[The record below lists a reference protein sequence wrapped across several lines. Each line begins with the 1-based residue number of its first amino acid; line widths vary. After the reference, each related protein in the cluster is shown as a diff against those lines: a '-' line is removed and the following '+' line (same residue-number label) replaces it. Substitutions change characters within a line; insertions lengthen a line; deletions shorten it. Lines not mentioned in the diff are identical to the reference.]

1 MTENEAP
8 DSHLPMLATPQA
20 ERLRALVAECA
31 RARYGAERDFV
42 LVGDAVER
50 AGRLFPLANL
60 ARRCAAAPEGD
71 WPALV
76 DAHFAALADA
86 SPGGESAEEL
96 LAGTCLRLVPADAVG
111 PAAPVHAREVA
122 EGLRLALAL
131 DGPDSVRLLTDEDVA
146 RAGADELWAAA
157 RRALIRAP
165 MRHEE
170 VRLDGHPVLYSVYGD
185 AHSVATRA
193 VVLPEVVAEVTGR
206 RMPDAGALVAVP
218 TRHLLA
224 FHPIVDGRAAD
235 ALGDLATYAVRAH
248 DEGPGPLSPRV
259 YWWHDGRLTSLTD
272 IDDAAR
278 TIEQRPPRELV
289 DVMKALRA
297 LDRAGRL
304 DSGRPGEA
312 PTDSFAAAPTDS
324 FADALAGAL
333 AHAESDPD
341 AARVE
346 TWDAWVA
353 AQQRGT
359 ALFAH
364 GKDGEPPADDG
375 EFAPED
381 DAARA
386 WLDAFYLTLVT
397 RDRERTTRLCRVPLD
412 TLRGGAPVD
421 DYVPHWID
429 VLQSHWLRRPVDD
442 VVDRLVT
449 TITASHPDVA
459 TLAPKDFLNLVDY
472 QPVALFHRLL
482 THDHEAFGEALAEAL
497 VQHAGYWGESGA
509 PRARVALGPLAL
521 ACLAYDMDFPVRT
534 DLPYLPRYLLNR
546 QRLEVAPG

>member
-1 MTENEAP
+1 MTENEAL

-20 ERLRALVAECA
+20 ERLRALVAACV
-31 RARYGAERDFV
+31 RARYGAESGYV
-42 LVGDAVER
+42 LVGDAVKRE
-50 AGRLFPLANL
+50 GHLFPLANL
-60 ARRCAAAPEGD
+60 ARRCEGAPEGD

-76 DAHFAALADA
+76 DAHVAALADA
-86 SPGGESAEEL
+86 SQGGEDAEEL

-111 PAAPVHAREVA
+111 PATPVHAREVA
-122 EGLRLALAL
+122 DGLRLALAL
-131 DGPDSVRLLTDEDVA
+131 EGADSVRLLTDEDVA

-157 RRALIRAP
+157 RRALTRAP

-193 VVLPEVVAEVTGR
+193 VALPEVVAEVTGR

-224 FHPIVDGRAAD
+224 FHPIVDGSAAD
-235 ALGDLATYAVRAH
+235 AVDDLATYAVRAH

-259 YWWHDGRLTSLTD
+259 YWWHDGRLTSLTAV
-272 IDDAAR
+272 DDAAG
-278 TIEQRPPRELV
+278 TVEQRPPRELV
-289 DVMKALRA
+289 DVMRALRA

-304 DSGRPGEA
+304 ASAGPAGPAVPEA
-312 PTDSFAAAPTDS
+312 EREPFAAALVD
-324 FADALAGAL
+324 AL
-333 AHAESDPD
+333 AHAEGDPD
-341 AARVE
+341 GARVE
-346 TWDAWVA
+346 TWDAWLA
-353 AQQRGT
+353 AQRHGC
-359 ALFAH
+359 ALFSD
-364 GKDGEPPADDG
+364 GKDDEPAHDGGELAASG
-375 EFAPED
+375 

-397 RDRERTTRLCRVPLD
+397 RDRERTTRLCQVPLD
-412 TLRGGAPVD
+412 SLRGGVPVD
-421 DYVPHWID
+421 DYVSHWID

-449 TITASHPDVA
+449 TIKASHPDTT

-482 THDHEAFGEALAEAL
+482 THDHEAFGEALAESL
-497 VQHAGYWGESGA
+497 VQHAGYWGESAA

-546 QRLEVAPG
+546 QRLEVAPD

>member
-1 MTENEAP
+1 MIENEAP
-8 DSHLPMLATPQA
+8 DSQLPMLATPQA
-20 ERLRALVAECA
+20 ERLRALVAECV

-42 LVGDAVER
+42 LVGGAVER
-50 AGRLFPLANL
+50 DGHLFPLANL
-60 ARRCAAAPEGD
+60 ARRCAEAPESD

-76 DAHFAALADA
+76 DAHFVALADA
-86 SPGGESAEEL
+86 SRGGEDADEL
-96 LAGTCLRLVPADAVG
+96 LEGTCLRLVPEGAVG
-111 PAAPVHAREVA
+111 PSVPVHAREVA

-146 RAGADELWAAA
+146 RAGADELWAAG
-157 RRALIRAP
+157 RRALTRAP

-185 AHSVATRA
+185 AHSVATKA

-224 FHPIVDGRAAD
+224 FHPIVDGGAAE
-235 ALGDLATYAVRAH
+235 ALNDLATYAIRAH

-259 YWWHDGRLTSLTD
+259 YWWHDGRLTSLTH

-304 DSGRPGEA
+304 DSGRPCEA
-312 PTDSFAAAPTDS
+312 PAGSFAAA
-324 FADALAGAL
+324 LVGAL
-333 AHAESDPD
+333 ARAESDPD
-341 AARVE
+341 AARAE

-364 GKDGEPPADDG
+364 GKDGEPPADDA
-375 EFAPED
+375 ELAAED

-397 RDRERTTRLCRVPLD
+397 RDREHTTRLCRVPLG
-412 TLRGGAPVD
+412 TLRGGASVD

-449 TITASHPDVA
+449 TIEASHPDVA

-482 THDHEAFGEALAEAL
+482 THDHEAFGEALAESL
-497 VQHAGYWGESGA
+497 VQHAGYWGGSGA

-546 QRLEVAPG
+546 QRLEVAPS

>member
-1 MTENEAP
+1 M
-8 DSHLPMLATPQA
+8 
-20 ERLRALVAECA
+20 
-31 RARYGAERDFV
+31 
-42 LVGDAVER
+42 
-50 AGRLFPLANL
+50 
-60 ARRCAAAPEGD
+60 
-71 WPALV
+71 
-76 DAHFAALADA
+76 
-86 SPGGESAEEL
+86 
-96 LAGTCLRLVPADAVG
+96 
-111 PAAPVHAREVA
+111 HAREVA

-131 DGPDSVRLLTDEDVA
+131 DGPDSVRLLTEEDVA
-146 RAGADELWAAA
+146 RAGADALWGAAQ
-157 RRALIRAP
+157 RALIRAP

-185 AHSVATRA
+185 AHSVATKA

-224 FHPIVDGRAAD
+224 FHPIVDGSAAD
-235 ALGDLATYAVRAH
+235 ALNDLATYAARAH

-278 TIEQRPPRELV
+278 TVEQRPPRELV
-289 DVMKALRA
+289 DVMQALRA

-304 DSGRPGEA
+304 ASDGPPVPESDPE
-312 PTDSFAAAPTDS
+312 SFDA
-324 FADALAGAL
+324 ALAQAL

-353 AQQRGT
+353 AQQRGA

-375 EFAPED
+375 ELEAGAAGGDP
-381 DAARA
+381 ARA

-397 RDRERTTRLCRVPLD
+397 RDRERTTRLCQVPLE
-412 TLRGGAPVD
+412 TLRGSAPVD

-449 TITASHPDVA
+449 TIKASHPDTA

-482 THDHEAFGEALAEAL
+482 THDHEAFGEALAESL
-497 VQHAGYWGESGA
+497 VQHAGYWGGSEA

-546 QRLEVAPG
+546 QRLEGAAS

>member
-8 DSHLPMLATPQA
+8 DSQLPMLATPQA
-20 ERLRALVAECA
+20 ERLRALVAECV
-31 RARYGAERDFV
+31 RARYGAEEGLV
-42 LVGDAVER
+42 LLGDAVER
-50 AGRLFPLANL
+50 DGHLFPLANL
-60 ARRCAAAPEGD
+60 ALRCREAPEGD

-86 SPGGESAEEL
+86 SRGGEDAEEL
-96 LAGTCLRLVPADAVG
+96 LAGTCLRLVPTDAVG
-111 PAAPVHAREVA
+111 PAAPTYTREVA

-131 DGPDSVRLLTDEDVA
+131 EGPDSVRLLTDEDVA
-146 RAGADELWAAA
+146 RAGADELWGAA
-157 RRALIRAP
+157 RRALTRAP

-185 AHSVATRA
+185 AHAVATKA

-206 RMPDAGALVAVP
+206 RMPEAGALVAVP

-224 FHPIVDGRAAD
+224 FHPIVDGSAAD

-248 DEGPGPLSPRV
+248 GEGPGPLSPRV
-259 YWWHDGRLTSLTD
+259 YWWHEERLTSLGTGED
-272 IDDAAR
+272 V
-278 TIEQRPPRELV
+278 PRELL
-289 DVMKALRA
+289 DVIRALSA

-304 DSGRPGEA
+304 APGTPGVGPED
-312 PTDSFAAAPTDS
+312 PFAAA
-324 FADALAGAL
+324 LARAL
-333 AHAESDPD
+333 AHAESDPE

-346 TWDAWVA
+346 TWDAWIA

-375 EFAPED
+375 ELAESG

-397 RDRERTTRLCRVPLD
+397 RDRERTTRLCQVPLD
-412 TLRGGAPVD
+412 TLRGSAPVD

-449 TITASHPDVA
+449 TIKASHPDVA

-482 THDHEAFGEALAEAL
+482 THDHEAFGEALAESL

>member
-1 MTENEAP
+1 MIENEAP

-20 ERLRALVAECA
+20 ERLRSLVAESV
-31 RARYGAERDFV
+31 RARFGAEEGLV

-50 AGRLFPLANL
+50 DGHLFPLVNL
-60 ARRCAAAPEGD
+60 ALRCAEASEGD

-86 SPGGESAEEL
+86 SQGGEGAEEL
-96 LAGTCLRLVPADAVG
+96 LAGTCLRLVPADAAG

-131 DGPDSVRLLTDEDVA
+131 DGPDSVRLLTEEDVA
-146 RAGADELWAAA
+146 RAGADALWGAAQ
-157 RRALIRAP
+157 RALIRAP

-185 AHSVATRA
+185 AHSVATKA

-224 FHPIVDGRAAD
+224 FHPIVDGSAAD
-235 ALGDLATYAVRAH
+235 ALNDLATYAVRAH

-259 YWWHDGRLTSLTD
+259 YWWHEGRLTSLG
-272 IDDAAR
+272 AGEGA
-278 TIEQRPPRELV
+278 PRELL
-289 DVMKALRA
+289 DVIEALSA

-304 DSGRPGEA
+304 APGA
-312 PTDSFAAAPTDS
+312 PGASPEESFAAA
-324 FADALAGAL
+324 LAHAL

-353 AQQRGT
+353 AQQCGC

-364 GKDGEPPADDG
+364 GKDGEPPAEEG
-375 EFAPED
+375 ELEEGGAGGDP
-381 DAARA
+381 ARA

-397 RDRERTTRLCRVPLD
+397 RDRERTTRLCQVPLD
-412 TLRGGAPVD
+412 ALRGSAPVD

-449 TITASHPDVA
+449 TIKASHPDTA

-482 THDHEAFGEALAEAL
+482 THDHEAFGEALAESL
-497 VQHAGYWGESGA
+497 VQHAGYWGDSGA

-546 QRLEVAPG
+546 QRLEGAAG

>member
-1 MTENEAP
+1 MIENEAP

-20 ERLRALVAECA
+20 ERLRALVAACVRE
-31 RARYGAERDFV
+31 RYGADSGFA
-42 LVGDAVER
+42 LVGDAVKRE
-50 AGRLFPLANL
+50 GQLFPLANL
-60 ARRCAAAPEGD
+60 ARRCEAAPEGD
-71 WPALV
+71 WPTLV
-76 DAHFAALADA
+76 DAHVAALADA
-86 SPGGESAEEL
+86 SQGGEDAEEL
-96 LAGTCLRLVPADAVG
+96 LAGTCLRLVPADAAG
-111 PAAPVHAREVA
+111 PATPVHAREVA

-131 DGPDSVRLLTDEDVA
+131 EGPDSVRLLTDEDVA

-157 RRALIRAP
+157 RRALTRAP

-185 AHSVATRA
+185 AHSVATKA

-224 FHPIVDGRAAD
+224 FHPIVDAGAAD

-272 IDDAAR
+272 IDDEAR
-278 TIEQRPPRELV
+278 TLAQRPPRELL
-289 DVMKALRA
+289 DVMRALSA

-304 DSGRPGEA
+304 ASAGTAAPEAGREP
-312 PTDSFAAAPTDS
+312 FAAAL
-324 FADALAGAL
+324 ADAL
-333 AHAESDPD
+333 AHAETDPD

-346 TWDAWVA
+346 TWDAWLA
-353 AQQRGT
+353 AQRHGC
-359 ALFAH
+359 ALFGH
-364 GKDGEPPADDG
+364 GKDGEPPVEGG
-375 EFAPED
+375 ELAAGD

-386 WLDAFYLTLVT
+386 WLDAFCLTLVT
-397 RDRERTTRLCRVPLD
+397 RDRERTTRLCQVPLD
-412 TLRGGAPVD
+412 SLRGGAPVD
-421 DYVPHWID
+421 DYVLHWID

-449 TITASHPDVA
+449 TIKASHPDTA

-482 THDHEAFGEALAEAL
+482 THDHEAFGEALAESL
-497 VQHAGYWGESGA
+497 VQHAGYWGESAA

-546 QRLEVAPG
+546 QRLEGTSG

>member
-1 MTENEAP
+1 MIENEAP

-20 ERLRALVAECA
+20 ERLRALVAACV
-31 RARYGAERDFV
+31 RARYGADSGFV
-42 LVGDAVER
+42 LVGDAVKR
-50 AGRLFPLANL
+50 DGHLFPLANL
-60 ARRCAAAPEGD
+60 ARRCEEAPDDD
-71 WPALV
+71 WPTLV

-86 SPGGESAEEL
+86 SQGGEDADEL
-96 LAGTCLRLVPADAVG
+96 LTGTCLRLVPADAAG
-111 PAAPVHAREVA
+111 PAVPVHTREVA

-131 DGPDSVRLLTDEDVA
+131 EGPDSVRLLTDEDVA

-157 RRALIRAP
+157 RRGLTRAP

-185 AHSVATRA
+185 AHSVATKA

-224 FHPIVDGRAAD
+224 FHPIVDGGAAD
-235 ALGDLATYAVRAH
+235 ALDDLATYAARAH
-248 DEGPGPLSPRV
+248 EEGPGPLSPRV
-259 YWWHDGRLTSLTD
+259 YWWHDGRLTSLTE
-272 IDDAAR
+272 IDDEAR
-278 TIEQRPPRELV
+278 TLEQRPPRELV
-289 DVMKALRA
+289 DVLRALRA

-304 DSGRPGEA
+304 ASAAPAVLEAGREP
-312 PTDSFAAAPTDS
+312 FAAAL
-324 FADALAGAL
+324 ADAL
-333 AHAESDPD
+333 AHAEADPD

-353 AQQRGT
+353 AQQHGC
-359 ALFAH
+359 ALFAD
-364 GKDGEPPADDG
+364 GKDSELPAEGGELA
-375 EFAPED
+375 EVD

-397 RDRERTTRLCRVPLD
+397 RDRERTTRLCQVPLD
-412 TLRGGAPVD
+412 SLRGGAPVD

-449 TITASHPDVA
+449 TIKASHPDTA

-482 THDHEAFGEALAEAL
+482 TLDHEAFGEALAESL
-497 VQHAGYWGESGA
+497 VQHAGYWGDAAA

-546 QRLEVAPG
+546 QRLEGTSS

>member
-8 DSHLPMLATPQA
+8 DSQLPMLATPQA
-20 ERLRALVAECA
+20 ERLRALVAACV
-31 RARYGAERDFV
+31 RARYGAEEGLV
-42 LVGDAVER
+42 LHGDAVER
-50 AGRLFPLANL
+50 DGHLFPLANL
-60 ARRCAAAPEGD
+60 ARRCAQAPEED

-86 SPGGESAEEL
+86 SRGGEGAEEL

-111 PAAPVHAREVA
+111 GAVAPVHAREVA
-122 EGLRLALAL
+122 EGLRLVLAL
-131 DGPDSVRLLTDEDVA
+131 EGPDSVRLLTDEDVA

-157 RRALIRAP
+157 RRALTRSP

-170 VRLDGHPVLYSVYGD
+170 VRLDGHPVLYSVYGE
-185 AHSVATRA
+185 AHSVATKA

-224 FHPIVDGRAAD
+224 FHPIVDGSAAD
-235 ALGDLATYAVRAH
+235 ALNDLATYAVRAH

-259 YWWHDGRLTSLTD
+259 YWWHDGRLTSLGTGEG
-272 IDDAAR
+272 A
-278 TIEQRPPRELV
+278 PRELR
-289 DVMKALRA
+289 DVIRALSA

-304 DSGRPGEA
+304 APGTADVGPEA
-312 PTDSFAAAPTDS
+312 PFAA
-324 FADALAGAL
+324 ALAGAL
-333 AHAESDPD
+333 AHARSDPD
-341 AARVE
+341 AARAE
-346 TWDAWVA
+346 TWDAWLA

-359 ALFAH
+359 TLFAH
-364 GKDGEPPADDG
+364 AKDGEPA
-375 EFAPED
+375 EED
-381 DAARA
+381 AELGAEGDAARA

-397 RDRERTTRLCRVPLD
+397 RDRERTTRLCQVPLD

-442 VVDRLVT
+442 VVDLLVT
-449 TITASHPDVA
+449 TIKASHPDTA

-482 THDHEAFGEALAEAL
+482 THDHEAFGEALAESL
-497 VQHAGYWGESGA
+497 VQHAGYWGDSQA